1 MGAKSITVFGRVCQT
16 IIGVFLVVQVLGC
29 SGEEQKRQLAELQKK
44 SDERVA
50 QVEQRYKEQVADL
63 EKRISSLKDDV
74 ADASAKA
81 KSEAED
87 AIAKANASVEEAEK
101 AAETALGKVRDA
113 YRREAQTKYANLN
126 VDLKKVTSKAP
137 KIPAKSK
144 AAYDK
149 AIQKVLS
156 LQKDIAKD
164 IAAYKD
170 VTLDTLS
177 KTKAKVDV
185 DLAKYKLA
193 INAAKAKLPK

>member
-126 VDLKKVTSKAP
+126 VDLKKVTSKAQ